1 VDGHDQEEVNDMQ
14 LGLIGLGKMGG
25 NMRERIRR
33 AGHTVIGYD
42 RDPGLSDVAS
52 LAELADSLEAPRVVW
67 VMVPAG
73 PPTQSVI
80 DELAGL
86 LDAGDVVV
94 DGGNSRWTD
103 DEKHAAEL
111 AEKGIG
117 FVDCGVSGGVH
128 GLANGY
134 ALMYGGEPEHVAK
147 VQPVLDALKPEGD
160 FGAVHAGKVGA
171 GHFAKMVHNG
181 IEYAMMQAYAEGW
194 ELLEAVDSVTD
205 VREIFRSWREGT
217 VIRSWLLDLA
227 VNALDED
234 EHLDKLRGFAQD
246 SGEGRWTVEA
256 AIDNAVP
263 LPAITASLF
272 ARFASRQ
279 EDSPQMKMIAALRN
293 QFGGHAVT
301 AAGPSAA
308 GSPAAGK

>member
-1 VDGHDQEEVNDMQ
+1 MH

-33 AGHTVIGYD
+33 AGHTVVGYD
-42 RDPGLSDVAS
+42 RNPD
-52 LAELADSLEAPRVVW
+52 LADVSSLKDLVAALPAPRVVW

-73 PPTQSVI
+73 APTQSTV
-80 DELAGL
+80 DELGAL
-86 LDAGDVVV
+86 LEPGDIVV
-94 DGGNSRWTD
+94 DGGNSRWTE

-111 AEKGIG
+111 AARGIG
-117 FVDCGVSGGVH
+117 FVDCGVSGGVW
-128 GLANGY
+128 GLQNGY
-134 ALMYGGEPEHVAK
+134 ALMYGGAAEDIAR
-147 VQPVLDALKPEGD
+147 VQPVFDALKPEGD
-160 FGAVHAGKVGA
+160 SGAVHAGKVGA

-205 VREIFRSWREGT
+205 VREVFRSWQQGT

-227 VNALDED
+227 VNALDDD

-256 AIDNAVP
+256 AIDHAVP

-279 EDSPQMKMIAALRN
+279 DDSPQMKMIAALRN
-293 QFGGHAVT
+293 QFGGHAVE
-301 AAGPSAA
+301 AA
-308 GSPAAGK
+308 K